1 MNAERMR
8 KKLIEIAEYYYELGL
23 VGEKEKNEAIEKVK
37 NADSETL
44 KAVVII
50 LSEFLREKKEEFLL
64 KLKVIEEL
72 EIMLKEVSDFA
83 F

>member
-1 MNAERMR
+1 MNAEIIR
-8 KKLIEIAEYYYELGL
+8 KKLVEIAEYYYKLGL
-23 VGEKEKNEAIEKVK
+23 VDEKEKNEAIEKVK

-50 LSEFLREKKEEFLL
+50 LSDFLREKKEEFLL

-83 F
+83 Y